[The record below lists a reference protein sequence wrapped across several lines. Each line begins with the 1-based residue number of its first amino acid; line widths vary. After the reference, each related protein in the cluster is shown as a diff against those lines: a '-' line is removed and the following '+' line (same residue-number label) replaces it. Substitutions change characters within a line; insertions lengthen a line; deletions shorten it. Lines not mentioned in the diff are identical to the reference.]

1 MPQRLPSEQHEGQ
14 ARRTVFVLGGGG
26 SLGAYQAGAI
36 VGLAEGGLVP
46 DALFGCSAG
55 ALNAAFLAVGPSLGR
70 AHELAAWWI
79 SSPARSVLSPGLW
92 TRLRGLAA
100 VATTRSDGLL
110 DGRPLR
116 RMVTEHVRAHDLS
129 ELAVPLTVTTT
140 CLDCGT
146 ERHHDRGPVGDL
158 LLASCALPGL
168 FPPVPLADGHR
179 HVDGGVVCGV
189 PVQAALDTAGPRDTI
204 VVIDCAL
211 APVTG
216 RSGACAALP
225 MNDLAAQEEACG
237 LPTRSL
243 GRVYVAPVESSR
255 GALDVVLKAFTV
267 ARAAANRASTAAALA
282 DPRVHVV
289 PHVADAWAA
298 GLLDE
303 LPAGPRD
310 FALTAALVE
319 SGRAAAYSWLAGA
332 RHTAMPAAG
341 NTT

>member
-1 MPQRLPSEQHEGQ
+1 MPPRTPADRGEV
-14 ARRTVFVLGGGG
+14 AAARTVFVLGGGG
-26 SLGAYQAGAI
+26 SLGAYQAGAL
-36 VGLAEGGLVP
+36 VGLAEAGLLP

-55 ALNAAFLAVGPSLGR
+55 ALNAAFLAVGPSLNR
-70 AHELAAWWI
+70 ARDLAAWWV
-79 SSPARSVLSPGLW
+79 STPARTVLSPGLW
-92 TRLRGLAA
+92 SRLRGLAA

-116 RMVTEHVRAHDLS
+116 RMVAEHVHAHDLS
-129 ELAVPLTVTTT
+129 ELAIPLTVTTT

-158 LLASCALPGL
+158 LLATCALPGL
-168 FPPVPLADGHR
+168 FPPVPFSDGHR
-179 HVDGGVVCGV
+179 HVDGGVLCGV
-189 PVQAALDTAGPRDTI
+189 PVQAALDGAGPRDTI
-204 VVIDCAL
+204 VVLDCAL

-216 RSGACAALP
+216 RTGACAALALSDP
-225 MNDLAAQEEACG
+225 VSELAAQEEACG
-237 LPTRSL
+237 LTTGQL

-267 ARAAANRASTAAALA
+267 ARAAANRASTAEALA
-282 DPRVHVV
+282 DPRVQVI

-310 FALTAALVE
+310 FTRTPALVE
-319 SGRAAAYSWLAGA
+319 AGRAAARGWLAGV
-332 RHTAMPAAG
+332 TVPLT
-341 NTT
+341 N